1 MSSHLLPV
9 NLDVS
14 GSVDAHAR
22 DLGGL
27 VAGGYA
33 VIRVPGSWTLLTRP
47 SVACS
52 MADLALELLR
62 VLLATGSVALNR
74 EPASTT
80 TLSPVDLGDELL
92 PADDGLRG
100 GHRAE

>member
-1 MSSHLLPV
+1 
-9 NLDVS
+9 
-14 GSVDAHAR
+14 
-22 DLGGL
+22 
-27 VAGGYA
+27 
-33 VIRVPGSWTLLTRP
+33 
-47 SVACS
+47 